1 MNIESSKNLGGI
13 GALLLFIG
21 AIPVVPYLGIVTV
34 VGVILIL
41 VALHG
46 FASFYGARGIF
57 NNALY
62 GIIAGIV
69 GVVATTAVAFTV
81 VLANIEDLI
90 YELYP
95 GWNGDWTSI
104 QGMTPDTS
112 NFDPTTIF
120 PLLVGLL
127 AVVAIVWI
135 FGIIAA
141 FFVRRSLKQISDKT
155 NAGLFGTAG
164 LLLLIGAALIIIFG
178 IGFILMWIAALLL
191 AIAFF
196 TMKVTETAPATTS
209 YPPPPT
215 PV

>member
-1 MNIESSKNLGGI
+1 MTIESSKNLGGI

-21 AIPVVPYLGIVTV
+21 AIPVVPYIGIVAV

-41 VALHG
+41 IALHG

-62 GIIAGIV
+62 GVIAGIA
-69 GVVATTAVAFTV
+69 GVVATGV
-81 VLANIEDLI
+81 VTLYVVFANMEDLL

-95 GWNGDWTSI
+95 TWNGDLASI
-104 QGMTPDTS
+104 QGITPDMS

-141 FFVRRSLKQISDKT
+141 FFVRRSLKQVSDKT
-155 NAGLFGTAG
+155 NTGLFGTTG
-164 LLLLIGAALIIIFG
+164 LLLLIGAALIIVG
-178 IGFILMWIAALLL
+178 IGLILMWIAALIL

-196 TMKVTETAPATTS
+196 TMKVTKTAPETTS